1 MADAFAIVVDDVTA
15 GIVVRHEREK
25 GFRFYASE
33 RRFYPIDGKIFRNPR
48 AAIRSAGRLLVRD
61 AEGAWGRAA

>member
-15 GIVVRHEREK
+15 GIVVRHEQER

-33 RRFYPIDGKIFRNPR
+33 RRFHPIDGQVFPTP
-48 AAIRSAGRLLVRD
+48 AAATRSAGQLLAAGHLR
-61 AEGAWGRAA
+61 RAA